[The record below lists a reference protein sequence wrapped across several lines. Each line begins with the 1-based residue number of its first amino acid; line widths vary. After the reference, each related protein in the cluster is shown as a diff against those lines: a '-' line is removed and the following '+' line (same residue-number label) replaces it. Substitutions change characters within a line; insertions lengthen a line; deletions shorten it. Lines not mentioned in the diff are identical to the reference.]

1 MVRVGES
8 LEIFKLLASW
18 ETCSAVGKLSKE
30 AGTASVL
37 LGRISRY
44 LASMKLIKETG
55 KDQCNLVG
63 LMWAD
68 LQNFFASHKYQVMTD
83 SNDT

>member
-1 MVRVGES
+1 MGES

-18 ETCSAVGKLSKE
+18 ETCSAVEKLSKE

-55 KDQCNLVG
+55 KDQYAPTKITKTLAVPG
-63 LMWAD
+63 STAGVY
-68 LQNFFASHKYQVMTD
+68 HP
-83 SNDT
+83 